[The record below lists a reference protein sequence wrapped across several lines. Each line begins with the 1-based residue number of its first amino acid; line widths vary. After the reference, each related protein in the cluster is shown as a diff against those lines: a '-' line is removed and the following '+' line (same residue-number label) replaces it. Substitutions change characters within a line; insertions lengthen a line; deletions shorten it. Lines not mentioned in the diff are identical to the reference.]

1 MTAALAR
8 LASNPTE
15 LDTLHDPAER
25 MIEVCTRAK
34 EWLSLALDSNDIE
47 QIAEV
52 KSQAEALRVYA
63 IQKQIGKD
71 AELSAQELVRRAER
85 GIGVAIRLG
94 QERGE
99 IETQQEARTRAVRVR
114 EVNQGRGDQID
125 DVDLIPKP
133 KPTDFADKDELSNG
147 IYFVTDDVPEEMFD
161 EAIEE
166 AKKEK
171 NLSRANVV
179 RKVKAKKVPVDQ
191 PDRLTQISEMAA
203 EGHNSRQIAKEVGV
217 SDEYVRKLAREYD
230 IEITADKLTGRRRR
244 IDPNRIVNQLVL
256 DVAAAT
262 SGLDL
267 VEFPA
272 LNGDDL
278 EEWASSL
285 SESLRTLDKFA
296 RRLKKELTDR
306 GQA

>member
-99 IETQQEARTRAVRVR
+99 IRARGERVHRA
-114 EVNQGRGDQID
+114 NQHGESAEQGHNRNSSPSPYDYAS
-125 DVDLIPKP
+125 P
-133 KPTDFADKDELSNG
+133 DELHGNGAG
-147 IYFVTDDVPEEMFD
+147 IYHMTDDVTDDVFE

-166 AKKEK
+166 AKEEK

>member
-8 LASNPTE
+8 LASNPAE
-15 LDTLHDPAER
+15 LDALHDPAER

-99 IETQQEARTRAVRVR
+99 IRARGWNPSAGGHDVATQPEVESPNQYFNNKAERADSYTMADSVDDVEFEEVVQEA
-114 EVNQGRGDQID
+114 
-125 DVDLIPKP
+125 K
-133 KPTDFADKDELSNG
+133 
-147 IYFVTDDVPEEMFD
+147 EERD
-161 EAIEE
+161 
-166 AKKEK
+166 
-171 NLSRANVV
+171 LSRANVV
-179 RKVKAKKVPVDQ
+179 RKVKAKKVSVDQ